1 MTIRDKAIEEF
12 LADSGLSEFRR
23 IAIPGD
29 ASFRRYERII
39 TPDAE
44 YILMDAPPE
53 KEDVRPFIKIDEIL
67 LKLGLSAPKVI
78 AKNIEKGFLLLEDL
92 GNKKFNHLF
101 RDFPDM
107 EVALYKSAVDVLAHI
122 YDNRQ
127 RFDIAEY
134 DKEKLMQEASLF
146 TEWYLP
152 LFNVVEKD
160 KLTNIREE
168 FQDIM
173 SRTLDRLKLPND
185 VIVLRDYHA
194 DNLML
199 LEDRAQAKRVGL
211 LDFQDALHGNVAYD
225 LVSLLEDARR
235 DVPKNIQQGMLGYFL
250 EKTKLENRGDDF
262 LNDYH
267 ILGAQRNLKIIGIF
281 SRLKVRDG
289 KEVYLPLI
297 PRVKE
302 YLKQDLKHKSLK
314 ELREFL
320 EKKMQPLNITKAFIF
335 AAGLG
340 TRMKPLTDKTPKPL
354 IKVAGKTLLDY
365 SIDMVLD
372 AGIKQIAINTFYL
385 PEQVEGHVQKY
396 LGTWS

>member
-320 EKKMQPLNITKAFIF
+320 EKKCNL
-335 AAGLG
+335 
-340 TRMKPLTDKTPKPL
+340 
-354 IKVAGKTLLDY
+354 
-365 SIDMVLD
+365 
-372 AGIKQIAINTFYL
+372 
-385 PEQVEGHVQKY
+385 
-396 LGTWS
+396 